1 MAPAYLLRPLL
12 HAAACHAHCARV
24 VYAAC
29 RAPSARR
36 CPPCACRASLSAVRL
51 LRVAVR
57 RAPSARC
64 GRASS
69 VHAAERLLRRCRC
82 ERCPRHRRIPTPAL
96 LSRRLH
102 EHSLCALPASS
113 AICPRGV
120 SSARVTD
127 ALPALPSCP
136 LPDCRSRALCTAV
149 APSAL
154 SASHEAL
161 PALPSRL
168 LRRRAV
174 LAPSALPRCLRAVCA
189 AALPS
194 RRLRCR

>member
-29 RAPSARR
+29 RAPAARR
-36 CPPCACRASLSAVRL
+36 CQPAP
-51 LRVAVR
+51 VAPHCN
-57 RAPSARC
+57 RAPSAHC

-120 SSARVTD
+120 SSARVTN

-189 AALPS
+189 AFAPSALPS